1 MELAQICG
9 CLRGT
14 HGCPRCPQIAHAVVC
29 GSLWSTHERTAR
41 ALTPICRTDT
51 HRHPQRTPTLCGSTH
66 RHPPHTGRPV
76 WVRHR
81 HPRCALADDG
91 RTTGGRRADDG
102 RTTPP
107 RGPGAQGRRI
117 RSVRKQFLFFIKR
130 GIVPP
135 CFLLVYHKG
144 MEHLKTHLRY
154 DPDTGLFTWLQ
165 PTSNRVKVGAQAGK
179 LRKDGYVSIG
189 LNGQQILAHR
199 LAWLYTHGNWPAKEI
214 DHINRNR
221 QDNRIDNLRDVTRS
235 ENALNIGPHADGS
248 SGFRG
253 VSWDKIRKGWRVQLR
268 INGKQTYVGVFKNID
283 EAISAY
289 EKVK

>member
-1 MELAQICG
+1 MWVSEG
-9 CLRGT
+9 
-14 HGCPRCPQIAHAVVC
+14 HPRV
-29 GSLWSTHERTAR
+29 
-41 ALTPICRTDT
+41 
-51 HRHPQRTPTLCGSTH
+51 PTLPTNRPRRRLWVIVVNPRAHCTRTH
-66 RHPPHTGRPV
+66 TDLPDRHPPTPTTHTDLV
-76 WVRHR
+76 WVDPPAPTSHR
-81 HPRCALADDG
+81 PACVGAPPAPTLRA
-91 RTTGGRRADDG
+91 GGRRADDG